1 MKKGVTLYLTIL
13 ILVALTTMTIALS
26 QLITIP
32 MKTTRELPF
41 SVQALHAADTGIE
54 KVLYEIYSRGGGL
67 VTSTQ
72 SYSENLTNESRYEVT
87 VCPAGTNNCLPPTS
101 PFQFSCPSSYQF
113 YCIKSIGTMRETTRV
128 IEASY

>member
-41 SVQALHAADTGIE
+41 SVQALQAADTGIE
-54 KVLYEIYSRGGGL
+54 KALFEIYVRGGGGM
-67 VTSTQ
+67 VTSSQ
-72 SYSENLTNESRYEVT
+72 SYSENLPNGARYEVN
-87 VCPAGTNNCLPPTS
+87 VY
-101 PFQFSCPSSYQF
+101 PSSSSPSQNNPCPNPPYQY
-113 YCIKSIGTMRETTRV
+113 YCIKSRGIMSQTTRI